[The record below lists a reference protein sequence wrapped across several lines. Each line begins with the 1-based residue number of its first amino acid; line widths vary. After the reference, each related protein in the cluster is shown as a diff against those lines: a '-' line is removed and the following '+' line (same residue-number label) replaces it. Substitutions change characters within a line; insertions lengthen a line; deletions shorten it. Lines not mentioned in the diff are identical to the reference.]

1 VSEYGYAT
9 VVNTTYAGYGDFE
22 PAPICKSYLELS
34 FKSMILGYSFSYI
47 LIGFN
52 YVLRTV
58 VIAVV
63 CWIGYSTQTGQLER
77 ITTVT
82 FLCQFF
88 NTAFILM
95 LVNADL

>member
-1 VSEYGYAT
+1 MPNGTAYP
-9 VVNTTYAGYGDFE
+9 DM
-22 PAPICKSYLELS
+22 PICYAYLKLS
-34 FKSMILGYSFSYI
+34 TWATILQTSFSYL

-58 VIAVV
+58 VIMVV
-63 CWIGYSTQTGQLER
+63 TKIGYATYTAELER

-88 NTAFILM
+88 NTAFIMM
-95 LVNADL
+95 LVDADLTE